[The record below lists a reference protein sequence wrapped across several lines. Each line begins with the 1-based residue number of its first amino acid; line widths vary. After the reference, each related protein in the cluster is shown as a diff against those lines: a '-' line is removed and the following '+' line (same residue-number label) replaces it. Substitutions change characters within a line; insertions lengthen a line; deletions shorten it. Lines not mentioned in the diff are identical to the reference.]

1 MKKLMDLVTV
11 TGELVKNGIEEFEHE
26 GVEKIGGIL
35 VLRTA
40 DDSEHEINFSSTKYK
55 KDENKNFTSEESYF
69 YKKYLDAMNNLKDI
83 LSIVKKEKNP
93 ILFPLQ
99 TVHFQ

>member
-40 DDSEHEINFSSTKYK
+40 DDSEHEINFSSPKYK
-55 KDENKNFTSEESYF
+55 KDENKTSHP
-69 YKKYLDAMNNLKDI
+69 KKVIFIRNI
-83 LSIVKKEKNP
+83 
-93 ILFPLQ
+93 
-99 TVHFQ
+99 